1 MSDFTPRLNSNG
13 MEINPWWY
21 SSGNIFYAAGY
32 GLPNC
37 TCYAY
42 GRYAEIRGAFAAL
55 PGGNGGEWYDAATN
69 FERGSTPALGAVICY
84 TSRSGEYDGHVA
96 VVEIIHEDGH
106 LTTSNSAYGGTYF
119 WVAEVYPENGYMET
133 WMTTQRDYYCQ
144 GFIYNDATPGPS
156 GKIPIWLLKYIKN
169 KRRRGYVWKWC
180 ALPV

>member
-13 MEINPWWY
+13 MENNPWWY

-55 PGGNGGEWYDAATN
+55 PGGNGGDWYNAATG

-106 LTTSNSAYGGTYF
+106 LTTSNSAYGGRYF
-119 WVAEVYPENGYMET
+119 WVAEVYPENGYLET
-133 WMTTQRDYYCQ
+133 WMSTQRDYYCQ
-144 GFIYNDATPGPS
+144 GFIYNDMTPGPGPGPGPDPGS
-156 GKIPIWLLKYIKN
+156 DFPYWILNYLKRQR
-169 KRRRGYVWKWC
+169 KRRRG
-180 ALPV
+180 